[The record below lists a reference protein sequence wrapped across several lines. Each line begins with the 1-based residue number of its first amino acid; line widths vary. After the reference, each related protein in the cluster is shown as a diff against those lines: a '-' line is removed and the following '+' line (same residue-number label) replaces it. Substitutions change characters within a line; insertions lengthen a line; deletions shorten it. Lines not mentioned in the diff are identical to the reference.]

1 MDIGYNTVNTCML
14 WLWWMIIFYNI
25 RPWHQLKC
33 LYHFYNHPYS
43 STNDLNHMFLKRV
56 TKIDLDLPPLP
67 DFFLNEGFLRRH
79 GKIIAP
85 FWGGFGNVN

>member
-56 TKIDLDLPPLP
+56 TKIDLDPPP
-67 DFFLNEGFLRRH
+67 FPEFFKMKASSGAMVKSSHHF
-79 GKIIAP
+79 
-85 FWGGFGNVN
+85 GGALVN